1 MLIDELVVLECLTGV
16 LNTDRVV
23 LVPLITGEQLL
34 LLILIGQVNLRQLSG

>member
-16 LNTDRVV
+16 LNTDGVV